1 MTYTKASD
9 GLPAREVQA
18 WSAEKLFYTERYMD
32 IFTTGM
38 KNRWDNLVYA
48 DFFAGPGRCV
58 VEESG
63 KESEGSPLRAIRYG
77 FSRIFLNDHD
87 RVAVDALRER
97 TRGEDRVH
105 ITQLDCND
113 AVDAALD
120 FLIPSGASRTTLGLA
135 FIDPTA
141 HQMRFESIRKLTE
154 RGHFD
159 LLVTFMTNFPKR
171 FITTPGY
178 GPDSDFAHFIGTAAY
193 NQHLSGLSSIETHR
207 LLKIYREQLKS
218 IGYGYVDDEAR
229 IANTRGST
237 IYHQVFASRSQR
249 GKEFFKKIRQRDDR
263 GQFRMEM

>member
-1 MTYTKASD
+1 MTYAEAAD
-9 GLPAREVQA
+9 GLPAREVHA

-38 KNRWDNLVYA
+38 KNHWDNLVYA

-58 VEESG
+58 DEESG
-63 KESEGSPLRAIRYG
+63 EESEGSPLRALRYG

-87 RVAVDALRER
+87 HVAVDALRKR

-105 ITQLDCND
+105 ISQLDCND
-113 AVDAALD
+113 AVDEAID
-120 FLIPSGASRTTLGLA
+120 FLILPGERSLGLA

-154 RGHFD
+154 RGRFD

-178 GPDSDFAHFIGTAAY
+178 GPNSDFAGFMGNEAY
-193 NQHLSGLSSIETHR
+193 NQNLHGRPTVETHR
-207 LLKIYREQLKS
+207 LLEIYSEQLGS
-218 IGYGYVDDEAR
+218 IGYEYVDHVAR
-229 IANTRGST
+229 IVNTRGST

-249 GKEFFKKIRQRDDR
+249 GKEFFEKIRQRTYT
-263 GQFRMEM
+263 GQQRMELS